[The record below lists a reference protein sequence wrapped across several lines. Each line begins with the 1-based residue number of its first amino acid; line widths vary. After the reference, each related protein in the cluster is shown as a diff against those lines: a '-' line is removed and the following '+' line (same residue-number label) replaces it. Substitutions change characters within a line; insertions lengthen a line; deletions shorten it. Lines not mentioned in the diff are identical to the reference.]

1 MITSCKKAE
10 PRASGIVIGEGEH
23 QYEVLHDWA
32 KLPDSLTWQN
42 YESVKSHVSPK
53 KEDFGFKQVDW
64 NMDLPD
70 AVTEAS
76 KADKPLLL
84 WLYFGNPLGHC

>member
-1 MITSCKKAE
+1 MKPQKSPFLAFLLLAPTLAMAAPE
-10 PRASGIVIGEGEH
+10 P
-23 QYEVLHDWA
+23 
-32 KLPDSLTWQN
+32 LTWQN
-42 YESVKSHVSPK
+42 YEAVKSHVSPK

-70 AVTEAS
+70 AITEAS